1 MNTTALAVAVIIS
14 IFIGWIIRRYLI
26 DSMSNLHIA
35 QEATDYLK
43 RDSVNITTMID
54 NYLFT
59 NISVIPKPKDDDD
72 DNNLNADNVD
82 YSNDNDVDD
91 SSNDSDGGGSDGD

>member
-1 MNTTALAVAVIIS
+1 MNTTALTVAVIIS

-26 DSMSNLHIA
+26 DSMTNVHIA

-59 NISVIPKPKDDDD
+59 NLAVVPKSKDDDD
-72 DNNLNADNVD
+72 DNNLNDDGVD
-82 YSNDNDVDD
+82 DDDSDDD
-91 SSNDSDGGGSDGD
+91 SSGDSDGGDGGGGD

>member
-1 MNTTALAVAVIIS
+1 MNTTALTVAVIIS

-26 DSMSNLHIA
+26 DSMTNVHIA
-35 QEATDYLK
+35 QEAADYLK

-59 NISVIPKPKDDDD
+59 NLAVIPKDKDDD
-72 DNNLNADNVD
+72 DNNLNDDAV
-82 YSNDNDVDD
+82 DVDD
-91 SSNDSDGGGSDGD
+91 DSDDDSSSDSDGGGGD

>member
-1 MNTTALAVAVIIS
+1 MNTTALTVAVIIS

-26 DSMSNLHIA
+26 DSMTNVHIA

-54 NYLFT
+54 TYLFT
-59 NISVIPKPKDDDD
+59 NLAVIPKDKDDD
-72 DNNLNADNVD
+72 DNNLNDDAV
-82 YSNDNDVDD
+82 DVDD
-91 SSNDSDGGGSDGD
+91 DSDDDSSSDSDGSDGGGGD

>member
-1 MNTTALAVAVIIS
+1 MNTTALTVAVIIS

-26 DSMSNLHIA
+26 DSMTNVHIA

-54 NYLFT
+54 TYLFT
-59 NISVIPKPKDDDD
+59 NLAVIPKDKDDD
-72 DNNLNADNVD
+72 DNNLNDDAV
-82 YSNDNDVDD
+82 DVDD
-91 SSNDSDGGGSDGD
+91 DSDDDSSSDSDGGDGGGGD